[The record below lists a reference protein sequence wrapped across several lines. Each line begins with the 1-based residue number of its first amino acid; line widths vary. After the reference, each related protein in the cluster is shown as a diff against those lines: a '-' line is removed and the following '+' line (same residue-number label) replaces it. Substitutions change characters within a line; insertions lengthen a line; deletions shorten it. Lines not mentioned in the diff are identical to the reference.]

1 MYGYDQIKLI
11 YEKRFAI
18 VAMQVLRGDVYDV
31 PVIAYFNLW
40 SECLLVFLC
49 RPNSYFFLNKVIW

>member
-31 PVIAYFNLW
+31 PVIAYFNFW

-49 RPNSYFFLNKVIW
+49 RPNSYFF